1 MNTIVTILFMAFIGA
16 LIGSVTNFVAIR
28 MLFRPYNPI
37 YIFGKKLPFTPGLIP
52 KRRAELAEQLG
63 KMVVDHLLTVE
74 SIQQRILTENF
85 RQELLQWIIAQ
96 LKQLKKSDLTVSQGL
111 EQLGIKDAKG
121 KTEYFIEQFI
131 SEQINKWFDAHKKSK
146 LEDVLPPALQRE
158 IENKI
163 PVVSAFILQKGN
175 DYFASDDG
183 KMQLENMIEDFFKD
197 RGRVLGMLQMF
208 MGNEKMADLIV
219 PRVQKALNS
228 ERTLE
233 FVSELLQKEWHTLKG
248 QQVEMVYERVEA
260 NRLTNPIQ
268 SAIINMLQ
276 LDMYMN
282 QPIAHLVEKNE
293 ELLMDRFLPNVVNLF
308 FQRLFMQIEPLM
320 ERMQLQEIIREQVD
334 TFSLERLE
342 EMVISIAKKELGMI
356 TYLGGFLG
364 GLIGVVQG
372 LFVIFI
378 S

>member
-1 MNTIVTILFMAFIGA
+1 MAFIGA

-320 ERMQLQEIIREQVD
+320 EKMQLQEIIREQVD

>member
-1 MNTIVTILFMAFIGA
+1 
-16 LIGSVTNFVAIR
+16 
-28 MLFRPYNPI
+28 
-37 YIFGKKLPFTPGLIP
+37 
-52 KRRAELAEQLG
+52 
-63 KMVVDHLLTVE
+63 
-74 SIQQRILTENF
+74 
-85 RQELLQWIIAQ
+85 
-96 LKQLKKSDLTVSQGL
+96 
-111 EQLGIKDAKG
+111 
-121 KTEYFIEQFI
+121 
-131 SEQINKWFDAHKKSK
+131 
-146 LEDVLPPALQRE
+146 
-158 IENKI
+158 
-163 PVVSAFILQKGN
+163 
-175 DYFASDDG
+175 
-183 KMQLENMIEDFFKD
+183 
-197 RGRVLGMLQMF
+197 MF

>member
-320 ERMQLQEIIREQVD
+320 EKMQLQEIIREQVD

>member
-111 EQLGIKDAKG
+111 EQLGIKDAKS

-228 ERTLE
+228 ERTQE

-320 ERMQLQEIIREQVD
+320 EKMQLQEIIREQVD

>member
-260 NRLTNPIQ
+260 NKLTNPIQ

>member
-248 QQVEMVYERVEA
+248 QQVEMVYERVGA
-260 NRLTNPIQ
+260 NKLTNPIQ

-320 ERMQLQEIIREQVD
+320 EKMQLQEIIREQVD